1 MTDMKKT
8 RIGIFAF
15 MAICMTTIGCKEQKN
30 SESAEKSNDTIM
42 ISEGDT
48 TLYGVCGESTSMHSV
63 ELITNE
69 GDTMTF
75 EYDVYDGD
83 RSAVYGG
90 LMPGDKLAVINEGG
104 DKSDVAR
111 QIVNLTTLEGKWT
124 SIDRN
129 FEILSGGEVLS
140 TIKSESNPWTSW
152 KMYNGHL
159 LLGRDTFDI
168 LNLDA
173 EELEIENSLGIF
185 VYKRKGNI

>member
-1 MTDMKKT
+1 MKKT
-8 RIGIFAF
+8 KYFVAAF
-15 MAICMTTIGCKEQKN
+15 VAVCMMTMGCKEQKT
-30 SESAEKSNDTIM
+30 EVTPADKDTM
-42 ISEGDT
+42 EVSEGDT
-48 TLYGVCGESTSMHSV
+48 TLYGICGENCSMHSL

-69 GDTMTF
+69 GDTMVF
-75 EYDVYDGD
+75 NFDVYDGD

-111 QIVNLTTLEGKWT
+111 RIVNLTTLEGKWT

-168 LNLDA
+168 LNLGA
-173 EELEIENSLGIF
+173 EELEIENSRGIF
-185 VYKRKGNI
+185 VFKRKGNI